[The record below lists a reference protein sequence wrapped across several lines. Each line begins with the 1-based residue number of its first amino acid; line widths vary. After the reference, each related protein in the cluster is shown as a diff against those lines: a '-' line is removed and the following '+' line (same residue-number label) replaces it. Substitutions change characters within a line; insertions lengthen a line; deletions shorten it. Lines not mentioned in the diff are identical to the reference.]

1 MALVVA
7 DGSVDEYGDDLPKAY
22 KLGSKR
28 NSKGN
33 TSHWIGYK
41 LHIDQQILVLIQGEI
56 NHSSLN

>member
-41 LHIDQQILVLIQGEI
+41 LHIDQQMVVFPLAAY
-56 NHSSLN
+56 